1 MIKLSFVYNN
11 YVPFKITGVPMTFLI
26 YLVTTGSSRQGVGT
40 VHESSNIAAS
50 LWVIDNMCTPR
61 IGCLLSP
68 SNSGTARVTGPG
80 SDWNCRETSCACLDS
95 SQHPASL
102 FLKKSRHQYFPSLHR
117 VTRGS
122 HTLGTSMLCLWGC
135 GSRGCI
141 SLVTINIKAADKG
154 YPAVSSGVSFT
165 LSRKV
170 VEMSQMHSLIIQ
182 WQLGQFHHG

>member
-1 MIKLSFVYNN
+1 MGVLTLAKIFQWKKRKKEKSQTTRFV
-11 YVPFKITGVPMTFLI
+11 ISTQWLL
-26 YLVTTGSSRQGVGT
+26 LVMLCIESGSSRQGVGT
-40 VHESSNIAAS
+40 VHASSNIAAS

-80 SDWNCRETSCACLDS
+80 SDWNCRETSCACLNS

-117 VTRGS
+117 VTRGA

-141 SLVTINIKAADKG
+141 SLI
-154 YPAVSSGVSFT
+154 
-165 LSRKV
+165 
-170 VEMSQMHSLIIQ
+170 E
-182 WQLGQFHHG
+182 